1 MARRGLCLNEVAAT
15 PALAQGTEKTHR
27 PQDTQPRSRN
37 SNSAPPE
44 GTPEAIAYESHSSIC
59 LTSSSNYRFFN
70 LREIQDSQCQRQP
83 SHILLV
89 IPISISQYNVSPC
102 HTTRASFSNWE
113 HEAEFYLITS
123 LSPSLVKPCLRCHKL
138 FWVMTPYLSLGG
150 EYQSLWGTHC
160 IHFQGWMGGSMYLR
174 NIRTPMPQQR
184 GVISQGTT

>member
-1 MARRGLCLNEVAAT
+1 VTRSICRYRTHVCPFVALCYLFNDAIVSIIASNGRIGDQSGKNMARRGLCLNEVAAT

-102 HTTRASFSNWE
+102 HTTRASFSN
-113 HEAEFYLITS
+113 
-123 LSPSLVKPCLRCHKL
+123 
-138 FWVMTPYLSLGG
+138 
-150 EYQSLWGTHC
+150 
-160 IHFQGWMGGSMYLR
+160 
-174 NIRTPMPQQR
+174 
-184 GVISQGTT
+184 